1 MENATKTVSAAAQKM
16 TVWSILGLIIGVG
29 LAIYIVTFIISYLVE
44 QRRLVSNPEN
54 NARIKALALAELEER
69 YLGRS
74 RSTYSSGPMTR
85 LAEPQQLLINA
96 DVFSCRYAG
105 YLGPLEHGIYS
116 EDDAVRIACDAGV
129 RLFVV
134 EVGMMKDH
142 VTPTLVARNS
152 AGAHVGNTYGSI
164 KAVVD
169 ALGRYAFRDGR
180 SDPLLV
186 YIHAHSAPNQATEP
200 KNYFA
205 FCSALASQLGGLDT
219 YRLTNSSRGSYG
231 RQGLENS
238 VFYTPIKEFSNSAI
252 IMTNLDTTCFRKPA
266 DYGLEPVKPAH
277 DLDSMIHVR
286 VYGETDKSEKKPAAY
301 AVSPSY
307 LTATPDSMIADA
319 QKKTKESFT
328 IVLDDGMSSLDYKN
342 MREMYGVQAVAYA
355 MFAEDIDSM
364 IGQGS
369 PHYKDSWIG
378 KADGLRYIPAE
389 PIAVTKADS
398 RTDANQGVFNAIKL

>member
-1 MENATKTVSAAAQKM
+1 MENATKTVSAATQKM

-29 LAIYIVTFIISYLVE
+29 LAIYIVTFIISYLIE

-69 YLGRS
+69 YLGRT
-74 RSTYSSGPMTR
+74 RTTLMSGPMTR

-96 DVFSCRYAG
+96 DIFSCRYAG

-142 VTPTLVARNS
+142 VTPVLVARNR
-152 AGAHVGNTYGSI
+152 AGAHVGNTYGSV

-169 ALGRYAFRDGR
+169 ALGRYAFREGR
-180 SDPLLV
+180 SDPLIV
-186 YIHAHSAPNQATEP
+186 YIHVHSAPNIATEP

-205 FCSALASQLGGLDT
+205 FSSALASQLAGLDT
-219 YRLTNSSRGSYG
+219 YRLSNTSRGSYG
-231 RQGLENS
+231 RQGLEGS
-238 VFYTPIKEFSNSAI
+238 IFYTPLKEFNNSAI
-252 IMTNLDTTCFRKPA
+252 IMTNLDTSCFRKPA

-286 VYGETDKSEKKPAAY
+286 VYGEADKTEKKPAAY

-307 LTATPDSMIADA
+307 LTATPVSMIADA

-355 MFAEDIDSM
+355 LFDSDIDYI

-378 KADGLRYIPAE
+378 KVDGLRFIPVE
-389 PIAVTKADS
+389 PIVVDKADA
-398 RTDANQGVFNAIKL
+398 RVDANQGVLNAVAF